1 MWLVLNQNHG
11 QQMILKK
18 KKTLLCQSGGWLFNK
33 TTKKGIRFDWERGH
47 RVSYSCDKE
56 ATLHSDSLALVKK
69 QLWKPYTFLKLHL
82 LYHHIYIETKPSRL
96 PHPPTHILP
105 CQASNCN
112 PTLHIYTYLSLCLL
126 SLYIYF
132 DPQLHCSTLSLSF
145 CYGSC
150 NGLPYPPSMI

>member
-112 PTLHIYTYLSLCLL
+112 PTLHIYTYLSLVSCILRPPTALL
-126 SLYIYF
+126 HSISLF
-132 DPQLHCSTLSLSF
+132 LLWFL
-145 CYGSC
+145 
-150 NGLPYPPSMI
+150 